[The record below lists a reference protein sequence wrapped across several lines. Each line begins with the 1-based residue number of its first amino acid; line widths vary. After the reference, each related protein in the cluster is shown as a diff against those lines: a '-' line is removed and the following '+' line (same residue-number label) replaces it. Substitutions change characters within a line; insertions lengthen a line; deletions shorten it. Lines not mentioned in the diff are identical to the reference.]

1 MKTQINFRLLIPA
14 LALLLV
20 GAAFIGYQVVSAQ
33 TSQEELGEDP
43 PSAPTGLTATH
54 DGVGVMLEW
63 DDPDDDS
70 IAGYQIWRRYH
81 RDSHED
87 ADRAPVD
94 DELQLHV
101 RHTGNPDNHFHDS
114 DFVEHETVYGYAVSA
129 LGSDGSEGVLSEE
142 VTITTPDAPG
152 EAPEEIDGVELEV
165 VEGDVKIT
173 WSSLNDD
180 TITDFHISRTS
191 EDHPDGGN
199 WIHLTNAHHAT
210 TEFLDF
216 HGLETGKTY
225 VYTISAQNEHG
236 IGPHSDPAR
245 ITVVG
250 KPSLDETPTPSGDAP
265 SAPTGVSAGAVFDGG
280 GHKIVVTW
288 DTHPSDQGVTDWIIT
303 RWDPDSGVNLGH
315 TRIGGLDHTHVRHEE
330 LDVAPSTTYAY
341 TVHAANQHGHGP
353 YSQRVTATTGS
364 QQTAPPPEPTPT
376 PVGQ

>member
-1 MKTQINFRLLIPA
+1 MTNRITYPILIPA
-14 LALLLV
+14 LALLFL
-20 GAAFIGYQVVSAQ
+20 AAVIAIGYQVVSAQ
-33 TSQEELGEDP
+33 TSQDELGDDP
-43 PSAPTGLTATH
+43 PPAPTGLTATH
-54 DGVGVMLEW
+54 DGAGVLLEW
-63 DDPDDDS
+63 DDPTDDS
-70 IAGYQIWRRYH
+70 ISGYQIWRRYH
-81 RDSHED
+81 RDGHED
-87 ADRAPVD
+87 AERPPVD

-101 RHTGNPDNHFHDS
+101 AHTGNAENHFHDS

-129 LGSDGSEGVLSEE
+129 IGSDGSEGVVSEE

-152 EAPEEIDGVELEV
+152 EAPEEIEGVDLEV

-191 EDHPDGGN
+191 EDHADGGN
-199 WIHLTNAHHAT
+199 WIHLTNAHHST
-210 TEFLDF
+210 VEYIDF

-225 VYTISAQNEHG
+225 VYTIAAQNEHG
-236 IGPHSDPAR
+236 VGPHSDAAR

-250 KPSLDETPTPSGDAP
+250 KPSPDETPTPSGDAP
-265 SAPTGVSAGAVFDGG
+265 SAPTGVSAEAVHDAG
-280 GHKIVVTW
+280 GHKVVITW
-288 DTHPSDQGVTDWIIT
+288 DTHASDEGVTDWIIT

-364 QQTAPPPEPTPT
+364 QQPAPPPEPTPA
-376 PVGQ
+376 GQ

>member
-1 MKTQINFRLLIPA
+1 MKTRIISPILIPA
-14 LALLLV
+14 LALLLL
-20 GAAFIGYQVVSAQ
+20 AAVAVGYQVASAQ
-33 TSQEELGEDP
+33 TSPGSFDDP
-43 PSAPTGLTATH
+43 PAAPTGLIATH
-54 DGVGVMLEW
+54 DGVGVLLEW

-70 IAGYQIWRRYH
+70 IAGYRVWRRYH

-87 ADRAPVD
+87 ADMPPVD

-101 RHTGNPDNHFHDS
+101 RHTGSAENHFHDS
-114 DFVEHETVYGYAVSA
+114 DFVEHETVYGYAVTA
-129 LGSDGSEGVLSEE
+129 LGADGAEGAISQE
-142 VTITTPDAPG
+142 VTITTPDHPGQAPD
-152 EAPEEIDGVELEV
+152 EIEGVELEV
-165 VEGDVKIT
+165 VEGDVKIM

-199 WIHLTNAHHAT
+199 WIHLTNSHHST
-210 TEFLDF
+210 VEYLDF

-236 IGPHSDPAR
+236 PGPHSDPVR

-250 KPSLDETPTPSGDAP
+250 KVRHDEPAQVAGDAP
-265 SAPTGVSAGAVFDGG
+265 SAPTGVRAEAVHDEG
-280 GHKIVVTW
+280 GHKVVITW
-288 DTHPSDQGVTDWIIT
+288 DTHASDVGVTDWIIT
-303 RWDPDSGVNLGH
+303 RWDPGSGVNLGH

-353 YSQRVTATTGS
+353 YSQRVTATTGA
-364 QQTAPPPEPTPT
+364 QQPATQPQPTPT
-376 PVGQ
+376 PAAQ